1 MAKMYVNNRVM
12 DNYTKG
18 MTINDAIM
26 NEFGEEYES
35 RIKNDASLKNF
46 TPLNMVLR
54 DANINRYSTV
64 GDIMNTAYESNGT
77 ADTNEW
83 LFPIWLDSK
92 LNESVAAANMIN
104 YLVSTTVNVDSSVV
118 KSAMLDLNTGKNAKA
133 VQIRRVA
140 ELADLP
146 TARITLGSKAVSLY
160 KKGLAVEFSYEAA
173 RRMNIDLF
181 TKHMSAVVA
190 DTARQEQAEA
200 VETLRYG
207 DGNGNAAMNL
217 GTLTGGLTQ
226 DNLIDLLIDYE
237 MKNNFAADTVVVD
250 TDTYKKVA
258 KMLYNVNEA
267 SGISNR
273 VSFTMPQLNIKDIV
287 VLHADLAKESD
298 KNVILLANRA
308 NTLQRFVENGS
319 VIQEAASYAKNQSKM
334 LTYSVCS
341 GYGIGMV
348 NSNAMATF

>member
-1 MAKMYVNNRVM
+1 
-12 DNYTKG
+12 
-18 MTINDAIM
+18 
-26 NEFGEEYES
+26 
-35 RIKNDASLKNF
+35 
-46 TPLNMVLR
+46 
-54 DANINRYSTV
+54 
-64 GDIMNTAYESNGT
+64 
-77 ADTNEW
+77 
-83 LFPIWLDSK
+83 
-92 LNESVAAANMIN
+92 
-104 YLVSTTVNVDSSVV
+104 
-118 KSAMLDLNTGKNAKA
+118 
-133 VQIRRVA
+133 
-140 ELADLP
+140 
-146 TARITLGSKAVSLY
+146 
-160 KKGLAVEFSYEAA
+160 
-173 RRMNIDLF
+173 
-181 TKHMSAVVA
+181 
-190 DTARQEQAEA
+190 
-200 VETLRYG
+200 
-207 DGNGNAAMNL
+207 MNL